1 MAKTAVESDTWAL
14 AVEDA
19 QNVFDMTQM
28 WGAALRENVVVPP
41 PPAGP

>member
-1 MAKTAVESDTWAL
+1 
-14 AVEDA
+14 VEDA

-41 PPAGP
+41 PLKG